1 MIKFKGCP
9 KCGGDLC
16 SREDQYGKFLNCLQC
31 GYLKDLLA
39 DNPNNN
45 VNNNAINSEAPVKA
59 PVKAPAKKPVTKP
72 LVAAGLRKAA

>member
-1 MIKFKGCP
+1 MIYFKGCP

-39 DNPNNN
+39 DSPNRL
-45 VNNNAINSEAPVKA
+45 EAPANKPVKA
-59 PVKAPAKKPVTKP
+59 PVKKPMKKPV
-72 LVAAGLRKAA
+72 VAAGLRKAA

>member
-1 MIKFKGCP
+1 MWAKGCP

-16 SREDQYGKFLNCLQC
+16 LREDQYGKFLNCLQC

-39 DNPNNN
+39 DSPNNN
-45 VNNNAINSEAPVKA
+45 LIISEA
-59 PVKAPAKKPVTKP
+59 PVKAPAKKPVKKP

>member
-39 DNPNNN
+39 DNL
-45 VNNNAINSEAPVKA
+45 NNNAINSEAPAKA
-59 PVKAPAKKPVTKP
+59 PVKKPVKKP